1 MKKRPTKSAIHATQ
15 RSMLDFCE
23 PQLSFT
29 GYELAF
35 GISGKEIAVNI
46 FYYFLTI
53 FYGFQSSGSEVEIA
67 VAPAF
72 NACFISSSDRI
83 SPPAMIGVP
92 VV

>member
-1 MKKRPTKSAIHATQ
+1 MPHSAACRIFVSLNSHSLVMNLLSVYPVKKA
-15 RSMLDFCE
+15 
-23 PQLSFT
+23 LS
-29 GYELAF
+29 
-35 GISGKEIAVNI
+35 I
-46 FYYFLTI
+46 FFYDFLTI
-53 FYGFQSSGSEVEIA
+53 FYGSQSSGSEVEIA